1 LEQNKDPKS
10 IVKEGTSWQHPT
22 LGDVRSKS
30 WWITHKDGIQWSG
43 YSGPS
48 HEGSCSYMKI
58 FETCVKSLKL
68 TRRVSPHNTTPM
80 MCGMNKGIVK
90 RRCKPP
96 IIEDCLL
103 STPRDHSR
111 WKARRLR
118 YKLTSQD
125 TFAADNIP
133 LIYLWFIYNSM
144 PCSYDN
150 HDRLECL

>member
-58 FETCVKSLKL
+58 FEKQI
-68 TRRVSPHNTTPM
+68 

-90 RRCKPP
+90 RRCKPL